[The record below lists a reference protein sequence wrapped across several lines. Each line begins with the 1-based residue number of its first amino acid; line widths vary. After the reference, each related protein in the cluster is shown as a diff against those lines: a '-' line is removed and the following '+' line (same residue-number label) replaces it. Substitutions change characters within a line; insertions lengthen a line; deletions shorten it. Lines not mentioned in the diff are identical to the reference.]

1 MSPSDMLE
9 RIRVL
14 VDERKYIITTYA
26 IIRMSDRDVTAKD
39 LISLIANGEIIEE
52 YPNRKPCP
60 AALMLGFISGK
71 PCHAV
76 VAICGDRLSVITV
89 YWPDDECWADN
100 RTRRS

>member
-1 MSPSDMLE
+1 MSPSDMLG

-14 VDERKYIITTYA
+14 VDERKYIITTHA

-39 LISLIANGEIIEE
+39 LIGLIVNGEIIEE
-52 YPNRKPCP
+52 YPNRKPCS